1 MQYQITSDN
10 IQMSSS
16 MEVLAKEKVGKL
28 ENQLKH
34 LPEDARLIR
43 VVMNKMPDNT
53 FEVKLLITVRGKE
66 YFTDEKDFLLETAL
80 IRAVDEL
87 ERMLKK
93 EKIIG
98 TSKEWEQAR
107 EARRA
112 TDIDLLDEEN
122 LE

>member
-10 IQMSSS
+10 IQMSPS
-16 MEVLAKEKVGKL
+16 MEALAKEKVGKL
-28 ENQLKH
+28 ENQLTH
-34 LPEDARLIR
+34 LPEDTRLIR
-43 VVMNKMPDNT
+43 VVMNKVPENM

-66 YFTDEKDFLLETAL
+66 YFTDETDYVLETAL

-98 TSKEWEQAR
+98 TAQDWEQAR
-107 EARRA
+107 EAKRA
-112 TDIDLLDEEN
+112 TEDDLLEEEN

>member
-10 IQMSSS
+10 IQMSPS

-66 YFTDEKDFLLETAL
+66 YFTDEADYLLETAL
-80 IRAVDEL
+80 VKAVDEL

-93 EKIIG
+93 EKVIV
-98 TSKEWEQAR
+98 SAQEWEQAR
-107 EARRA
+107 EAKRA
-112 TDIDLLDEEN
+112 TEEDLLDEEN

>member
-1 MQYQITSDN
+1 
-10 IQMSSS
+10 MSPS
-16 MEVLAKEKVGKL
+16 MEALAKEKVGKL
-28 ENQLKH
+28 ENQLTH
-34 LPEDARLIR
+34 LPEDTRLIR
-43 VVMNKMPDNT
+43 VVMNKVPENM

-66 YFTDEKDFLLETAL
+66 YFTDETDYVLETAL

-98 TSKEWEQAR
+98 TAQDWEQAR
-107 EARRA
+107 EAKRA
-112 TDIDLLDEEN
+112 TEDDLLEEEN

>member
-10 IQMSSS
+10 IQMSPS
-16 MEVLAKEKVGKL
+16 MEALAKEKVGKL
-28 ENQLKH
+28 ENQLSH
-34 LPEDARLIR
+34 LPEDTRLIR
-43 VVMNKMPDNT
+43 VVMNKVPENM

-66 YFTDEKDFLLETAL
+66 YFTDETDFILETAL

-98 TSKEWEQAR
+98 TAQDWEQAR
-107 EARRA
+107 EAKRA
-112 TDIDLLDEEN
+112 TEEDLLDEEN

>member
-10 IQMSSS
+10 IQMSPS
-16 MEVLAKEKVGKL
+16 MEALAKEKVGKL
-28 ENQLKH
+28 ENQLSH
-34 LPEDARLIR
+34 LPEDTRLIR
-43 VVMNKMPDNT
+43 VVMNKVPENM

-66 YFTDEKDFLLETAL
+66 YFTDETDFILETAL

-98 TSKEWEQAR
+98 TAQDWEQAR
-107 EARRA
+107 EAKRVSEE
-112 TDIDLLDEEN
+112 DLLDEEN

>member
-10 IQMSSS
+10 IQMSPS

-66 YFTDEKDFLLETAL
+66 YFTDEADYLLETAL
-80 IRAVDEL
+80 VKAVDEL

-93 EKIIG
+93 EKVIV
-98 TSKEWEQAR
+98 SAQDWEQAR
-107 EARRA
+107 EAKRA
-112 TDIDLLDEEN
+112 TEEDLLDEEN

>member
-10 IQMSSS
+10 IQMSPS

-66 YFTDEKDFLLETAL
+66 YFTDEADYLLETAL
-80 IRAVDEL
+80 VKAVDEL

-93 EKIIG
+93 EKIIV
-98 TSKEWEQAR
+98 SAQEWEQAR
-107 EARRA
+107 EAKRA
-112 TDIDLLDEEN
+112 TEEDLLDEEN